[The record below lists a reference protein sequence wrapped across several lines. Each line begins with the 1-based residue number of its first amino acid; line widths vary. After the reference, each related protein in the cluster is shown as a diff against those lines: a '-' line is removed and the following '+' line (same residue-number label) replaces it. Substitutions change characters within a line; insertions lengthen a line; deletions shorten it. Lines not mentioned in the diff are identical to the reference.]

1 MTAIDVREARASDAA
16 RLTELIIELGHPITE
31 PDVRRNLETLSVGGL
46 LPLVAEH
53 DGAVIGMCG
62 LSAMTTVHRDAPVGR
77 ISVMVVAEAWRGRGV
92 GAQLVAEAW
101 RGRGVGAQLVAE
113 AELRLAARGCKIV
126 EVTSNQRRERAH
138 GFYEGLG
145 YERTSFRFMKKLT

>member
-1 MTAIDVREARASDAA
+1 MTAINVREARPSDAP
-16 RLTELIIELGHPITE
+16 RLTELITELGHPITE
-31 PDVRRNLETLSVGGL
+31 PDVRRNLETLSSNEL

-53 DGAVIGMCG
+53 GDEVIGMCG

-77 ISVMVVAEAWRGRGV
+77 ISVMI
-92 GAQLVAEAW
+92 VAEAW

-113 AELRLAARGCKIV
+113 AEKRLAARGCRII
-126 EVTSNQRRERAH
+126 EVTSNQRREQAH

-145 YERTSFRFMKKLT
+145 YERTSFRFMKKMG

>member
-92 GAQLVAEAW
+92 GAAGGGSGEKACRAW
-101 RGRGVGAQLVAE
+101 LPDRRGHQQSAPRTGA
-113 AELRLAARGCKIV
+113 RL
-126 EVTSNQRRERAH
+126 
-138 GFYEGLG
+138 L
-145 YERTSFRFMKKLT
+145 

>member
-1 MTAIDVREARASDAA
+1 MTAIKVREARPSDAP

-31 PDVRRNLETLSVGGL
+31 PDVSRNLESLSSNGL

-53 DGAVIGMCG
+53 EGEVIGMCG
-62 LSAMTTVHRDAPVGR
+62 ISAMTTVHRDAPVGR
-77 ISVMVVAEAWRGRGV
+77 ISVMIVAEAWRGRGV
-92 GAQLVAEAW
+92 GAQLVAE
-101 RGRGVGAQLVAE
+101 GE
-113 AELRLAARGCKIV
+113 NRLAERGCQIL

-145 YERTSFRFMKKLT
+145 YERTSYRFMKKLD